1 MNINR
6 CFEILEIPSNATYED
21 AKAAYRIMFQVWHP
35 DKYNHS
41 EQLHAKATSKIKEI
55 NAAWSQIEDYFKND
69 NSREAEA
76 RETERQA
83 REERERSQQ
92 AEQDKKWREAA
103 EQAKAEQE
111 KQKQSN
117 ESRNES
123 PGMIWDSEDDAF
135 ICVTCPKCNKGSK
148 IKKTS
153 AHKTITGYSLD
164 GKGNCSCGYSF
175 DKIEKN
181 NTINNRNSST
191 FNQHLLQGLS
201 DYLKRPWWMVIL
213 PVVALSLIKACNNT
227 NSASSSNP
235 NSYVPAQKP
244 YVSELDKLIKNQN
257 SYVRE
262 PTNSKPSYYIP
273 PPITNYPESNDSY
286 RPIQSSPQSPIN
298 DSNDNEYKYVSPSSG
313 LKYKYDLSNP
323 SDAIRYEVDPSAQL
337 KDSINPRVELD
348 RGLGYQGGGAEH

>member
-6 CFEILEIPSNATYED
+6 CFEILEIPYNATYED
-21 AKAAYRIMFQVWHP
+21 AKAAYRIMCQVWHP

-55 NAAWSQIEDYFKND
+55 NAAWSQIEVYFKNGV
-69 NSREAEA
+69 SSEAEA
-76 RETERQA
+76 RETEHQA

-92 AEQDKKWREAA
+92 AEQ
-103 EQAKAEQE
+103 E

-117 ESRNES
+117 GSRNES
-123 PGMIWDSEDDAF
+123 PGMFWDSEDAAF
-135 ICVTCPKCNKGSK
+135 ICIACPKCNKGSR

-153 AHKTITGYSLD
+153 AHKTNTGYSLD
-164 GKGNCSCGYSF
+164 GKGICSCGFSF

-181 NTINNRNSST
+181 NTITKRNSST
-191 FNQHLLQGLS
+191 FNQHLLQGMS

-213 PVVALSLIKACNNT
+213 LVVALSLIKACNN
-227 NSASSSNP
+227 NHSSSSSNP

-257 SYVRE
+257 SYVKE
-262 PTNSKPSYYIP
+262 PANSKPSYYVP
-273 PPITNYPESNDSY
+273 PQITNYPESNDNY
-286 RPIQSSPQSPIN
+286 NRPIQSSPQRPIN
-298 DSNDNEYKYVSPSSG
+298 DLNDNEYKYVSPSSG

-323 SDAIRYEVDPSAQL
+323 SDAIRYDVDPSAQL
-337 KDSINPRVELD
+337 RDSINPRVELD